1 MVIPYYREVRRCEN
15 EAPKKSR
22 YKCAVKTSGFSLV
35 KHQNGIDGPTKK
47 CSLAIVVFIAQ
58 LVRALHRNLKGHGFH
73 SRWSLKVFSDSLCVN
88 KLDDNDIIHRERN
101 KLCLHNRCI
110 WRFKYFGFIQ
120 VKDYF
125 PSCIP
130 AYDANDKQNFMNYLK
145 FFLYCRIHN
154 LNILWLNG
162 IFFMTGSLF

>member
-88 KLDDNDIIHRERN
+88 KLDDMTSYIASGTNFVSIIVA
-101 KLCLHNRCI
+101 
-110 WRFKYFGFIQ
+110 FG
-120 VKDYF
+120 
-125 PSCIP
+125 
-130 AYDANDKQNFMNYLK
+130 A
-145 FFLYCRIHN
+145 
-154 LNILWLNG
+154 LNILVLVKWKI
-162 IFFMTGSLF
+162 IFRVASLRTTQTISKISWIIWSFFCIAE